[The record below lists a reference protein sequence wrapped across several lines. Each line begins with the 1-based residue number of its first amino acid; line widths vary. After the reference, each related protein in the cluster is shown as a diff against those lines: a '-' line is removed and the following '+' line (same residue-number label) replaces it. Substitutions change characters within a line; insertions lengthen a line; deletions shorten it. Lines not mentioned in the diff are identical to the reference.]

1 MIKSFNAQRGW
12 GFIECEETQQI
23 YGKDMFVMKSSL
35 PGGFASKGDRVIFE
49 VMQGTSGPEAKNVAF
64 AQVGGASNG
73 NGHAIGS
80 KAWAVKNAPAIVAN
94 GRRSTTG
101 FLGMV
106 KSYNPTKGWG
116 FVTSEALHDLYGK
129 DIFFMKT
136 ALRRGLANPG
146 DLVRFSIVQGARGPE
161 ATDLQPE
168 GLVAAGA
175 VVPTA
180 AGGESSAQVG
190 RHGPL
195 PSGCDAGSSG
205 SPQLLFGAVKSFN
218 DDKGWGHITCELGM
232 QLYAKDVFLMKSAL
246 GGQSVQAGS
255 LVSFRVTMGAKG
267 PQATDV
273 QVLPEGCFSTD
284 SSPGSSFVGVVKS
297 FHSEKGWGFVTSDE
311 IQQFFGKDIFLHRLE
326 LGGIV
331 PQPGDA
337 VQFTVEP
344 GKTGQLEAKNV
355 ALSVSG
361 EAAADS
367 GTYRAVP
374 RSQGRRA
381 A

>member
-1 MIKSFNAQRGW
+1 
-12 GFIECEETQQI
+12 
-23 YGKDMFVMKSSL
+23 
-35 PGGFASKGDRVIFE
+35 
-49 VMQGTSGPEAKNVAF
+49 
-64 AQVGGASNG
+64 
-73 NGHAIGS
+73 
-80 KAWAVKNAPAIVAN
+80 
-94 GRRSTTG
+94 
-101 FLGMV
+101 
-106 KSYNPTKGWG
+106 
-116 FVTSEALHDLYGK
+116 
-129 DIFFMKT
+129 
-136 ALRRGLANPG
+136 
-146 DLVRFSIVQGARGPE
+146 
-161 ATDLQPE
+161 
-168 GLVAAGA
+168 
-175 VVPTA
+175 
-180 AGGESSAQVG
+180 
-190 RHGPL
+190 
-195 PSGCDAGSSG
+195 
-205 SPQLLFGAVKSFN
+205 
-218 DDKGWGHITCELGM
+218 M

-381 A
+381 APY